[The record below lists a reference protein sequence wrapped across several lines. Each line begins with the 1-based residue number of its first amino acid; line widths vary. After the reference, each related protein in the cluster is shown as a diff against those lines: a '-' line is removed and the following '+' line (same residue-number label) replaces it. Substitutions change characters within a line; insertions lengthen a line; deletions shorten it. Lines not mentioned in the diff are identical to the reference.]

1 MLDEGLESHV
11 IARVVQVDDCN
22 FYRDRVDSARQVKE
36 RSIES
41 TNYYPTAF
49 TETLNCL
56 EEKSHKAEENTTD
69 QIKIMTTQPPT
80 TDPDINVRREADFVR
95 FKRYAA
101 LTFLVASPILIAL
114 PPRKLDHL
122 TVLLGGAF
130 CVSANHITHERTGRS
145 IMDRLVSRLSRGTR
159 ISELPSERA
168 LEIQARLRAARE
180 KQLREGGLS
189 QEEAEKLRARQ
200 EQDKGI
206 AERVWMGGEEEGWR
220 ERRVREEQEALA
232 EGRGYGDL
240 IREHVWDVIT
250 GGDQSGKKD

>member
-1 MLDEGLESHV
+1 
-11 IARVVQVDDCN
+11 
-22 FYRDRVDSARQVKE
+22 
-36 RSIES
+36 
-41 TNYYPTAF
+41 
-49 TETLNCL
+49 
-56 EEKSHKAEENTTD
+56 
-69 QIKIMTTQPPT
+69 MTTQPPT
-80 TDPDINVRREADFVR
+80 TDPDINDRREADFVR

-145 IMDRLVSRLSRGTR
+145 IMDRLESRLSRGTR

-168 LEIQARLRAARE
+168 LDIQARLRAARE

-189 QEEAEKLRARQ
+189 QEEVEKLRARQ

-240 IREHVWDVIT
+240 IREHVWGVIT
-250 GGDQSGKKD
+250 GGDQSDKKD

>member
-1 MLDEGLESHV
+1 M
-11 IARVVQVDDCN
+11 
-22 FYRDRVDSARQVKE
+22 
-36 RSIES
+36 
-41 TNYYPTAF
+41 T
-49 TETLNCL
+49 
-56 EEKSHKAEENTTD
+56 
-69 QIKIMTTQPPT
+69 TTQPTP
-80 TDPDINVRREADFVR
+80 PDADVHASREADFVR

-130 CVSANHITHERTGRS
+130 CVSANHLTHERTGRS
-145 IMDRLVSRLSRGTR
+145 IIDRLEGRLSRGTG

-168 LEIQARLRAARE
+168 QEIQARLRATRE

-189 QEEAEKLRARQ
+189 RDEVERLRARQ

-220 ERRVREEQEALA
+220 EKRVREEQKALA
-232 EGRGYGDL
+232 EGKGYGDL
-240 IREHVWDVIT
+240 IKEHVWDVMS
-250 GGDQSGKKD
+250 GGSDKKDGKE